1 MNKLLCYNTLE
12 NLKGYQPI
20 LSYSDAYRCS
30 FFYAIISLNLHYEVR
45 IWKQIHIVV
54 SGGQSFSEGKLDGYA
69 ALRPVNTIFSS
80 GSPLIFTV
88 CTQCGEIASIKA
100 TKPEKFK

>member
-1 MNKLLCYNTLE
+1 METNT
-12 NLKGYQPI
+12 
-20 LSYSDAYRCS
+20 YSCKACGS
-30 FFYAIISLNLHYEVR
+30 
-45 IWKQIHIVV
+45 
-54 SGGQSFSEGKLDGYA
+54 QSFSEGKLDGYA

-80 GSPLIFTV
+80 DSPLIFTV

>member
-30 FFYAIISLNLHYEVR
+30 FFYAIISLNLHYEV
-45 IWKQIHIVV
+45 
-54 SGGQSFSEGKLDGYA
+54 
-69 ALRPVNTIFSS
+69 
-80 GSPLIFTV
+80 
-88 CTQCGEIASIKA
+88 
-100 TKPEKFK
+100 